1 MEKRPPLTDLPETRA
16 QAQRLAAE
24 PVLAQAVEALSE
36 AVAVLNSRR
45 QVVFANDAFRRM
57 AGAARL
63 PIGLKPGEVFGCL
76 HAQSPGGCGESAE
89 CASCGASQVFLE
101 ARDTG
106 QASRRDCVITGRNG
120 TRAVPFDLEAYGTP
134 FRLGPERFVL
144 LTLRDVSQQKHK
156 AALERIFFHD
166 ILNTASSLK
175 LYLSLMANSEPTK
188 SGRLLAD
195 LGAIADSLVEE
206 IQSQKQLVN
215 AENRTLQVSPSLIS
229 SRELAEELLAAFA
242 RVRPGN
248 PLGLAPEAESFALV
262 SDAAI
267 LRRVLGNMLRN
278 ALEAASPGGAVS
290 LGFSQDGSSCR
301 FWVHNPGAMA
311 KEVRPRVFRR
321 YFSTKGRDRGL
332 GTYSMKLLTEEY
344 LKGEVSFTSEEQAGT
359 CFTVTLPLRL
369 PEPRTA

>member
-120 TRAVPFDLEAYGTP
+120 TRAVPFDLEASGTP
-134 FRLGPERFVL
+134 FRLGPEASFCSPAGR
-144 LTLRDVSQQKHK
+144 SQQKHK

-175 LYLSLMANSEPTK
+175 LYLSLLASSQPAE
-188 SGRLLAD
+188 SIRLLAD

-229 SRELAEELLAAFA
+229 SRELAEELLTVFA

-278 ALEAASPGGAVS
+278 ALEAAPPGGAVS

-344 LKGEVSFTSEEQAGT
+344 LRGEVSFTSEEMAGT